1 MFLMKMLYLFLIII
15 SLTILNWG
23 WVQEIGMIDKRK
35 VYLYDYTQIE
45 NKPLD
50 VKIIFFTSWSIL
62 SITVFLFYIR
72 NDFRYY
78 DIILGYIIY
87 KFIPYI
93 SAPIN
98 IP

>member
-1 MFLMKMLYLFLIII
+1 MKMLYLFLIII